1 MEIFM
6 RRALEL
12 AAQGA
17 GFTAPNPMVGAVI
30 VKNGHIV
37 GEGWHQKAG
46 TPHAEIHALNM
57 AGNYAAGATLYV
69 TLEPCC
75 NFGKTPPC
83 TEALIQAG
91 ITKVV
96 AAVETPDPNAKGKG
110 FKRLR
115 EAGVEVEVG
124 LLAEEVKMLNE
135 VFWVNQEKK
144 RPFVALKVTASVDGK
159 IATYQGISQWITGE
173 ESRKHG
179 QQLRWRYGAVLTGI
193 GTIMAYHPQM
203 TTECL
208 AVDCV
213 KPKRIILDSHLKID
227 PANYV
232 CDVEQT
238 ETWIYTF
245 HCDSFKRSKLEKR
258 GVKVLCCPEVNGRI
272 DFKALLYDIYQKG
285 VVSVVLEA
293 GAQLNGAFFDQ
304 KLIDKLYL
312 YFGPMLIGGNDA
324 QSLLGGQGI
333 ATLQDAVELAH
344 INFQKIGKDWLVTGY
359 PQWD

>member
-1 MEIFM
+1 MEIYM

-30 VKNGHIV
+30 VKNGQIV
-37 GEGWHQKAG
+37 GEGWHQKVG

-91 ITKVV
+91 ISKVV
-96 AAVETPDPNAKGKG
+96 AAVETPDPNAGGKG
-110 FKRLR
+110 FARLR
-115 EAGVEVEVG
+115 EAGVDVKVG
-124 LLAEEVKMLNE
+124 LLAEEAKLLNE

-144 RPFVALKVTASVDGK
+144 RPFVALKGTASLDGK
-159 IATYQGISQWITGE
+159 IATHQGFTQWITGE
-173 ESRKHG
+173 EARKHG
-179 QQLRWRYGAVLTGI
+179 QQLCWRYGALLTGI
-193 GTIMAYHPQM
+193 GTVMAHNPHM
-203 TTECL
+203 TVCL
-208 AVDCV
+208 AVDCHQ
-213 KPKRIILDSHLKID
+213 PKRIILDSHLKID
-227 PANYV
+227 PASYV
-232 CDVEQT
+232 CNIEQT
-238 ETWIYTF
+238 ETWVYTF
-245 HCDSFKRSKLEKR
+245 ECDNGKKSKLEKK
-258 GVKVLCCPEVNGRI
+258 GVKVLCCPETNGRI
-272 DFKALLYDIYQKG
+272 NFAALLDDLYQKG

-293 GAQLNGAFFDQ
+293 GAQLNGVFFDQ

-312 YFGPMLIGGNDA
+312 YLGPKLIGGQDA
-324 QSLLGGQGI
+324 PSLLGGQGI
-333 ATLQDAVELAH
+333 AFLQEAVELAH
-344 INFQKIGKDWLVTGY
+344 TDFQKIGKDWLLTGY